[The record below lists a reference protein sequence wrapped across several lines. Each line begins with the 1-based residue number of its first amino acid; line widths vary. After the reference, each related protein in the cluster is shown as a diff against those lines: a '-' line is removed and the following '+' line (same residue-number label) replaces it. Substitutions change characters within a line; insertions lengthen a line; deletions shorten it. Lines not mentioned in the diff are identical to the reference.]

1 MHVLHF
7 GSIKDTLTCNVNL
20 HVCADLDA
28 AEHAQAHVLMEG
40 RTFSTLVK
48 MQNFNRV
55 DLFARYLFFFFT
67 RRCKN
72 QRSLIF

>member
-1 MHVLHF
+1 M
-7 GSIKDTLTCNVNL
+7 SL

-28 AEHAQAHVLMEG
+28 AEHAQAHVLMEE

-55 DLFARYLFFFFT
+55 DLFARYLFFFSHVDVKTKGLSYF
-67 RRCKN
+67 N
-72 QRSLIF
+72 V